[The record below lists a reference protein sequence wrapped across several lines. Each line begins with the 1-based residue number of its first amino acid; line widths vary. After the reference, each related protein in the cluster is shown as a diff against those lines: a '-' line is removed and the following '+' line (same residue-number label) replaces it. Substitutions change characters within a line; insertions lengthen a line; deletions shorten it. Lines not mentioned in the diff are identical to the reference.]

1 MVTIN
6 TRTKR
11 WLTSWNFASSTLS
24 GKTETKASKPKRLTP
39 SHSDSIHKT
48 IKSQRTSW
56 LKCRCLF
63 KREFC
68 SITTSIHHRCF
79 SKPPWGNLHQS
90 ACVDLCWA
98 LHQSA
103 YAGRPSLYHVRVP
116 VQNHCGASIGVLCR
130 WWLVDTAPQWL
141 LILRDTTSSD

>member
-1 MVTIN
+1 MRKLRPRPQN
-6 TRTKR
+6 LRDH
-11 WLTSWNFASSTLS
+11 S
-24 GKTETKASKPKRLTP
+24 RLIP

-79 SKPPWGNLHQS
+79 SKPPL
-90 ACVDLCWA
+90 
-98 LHQSA
+98 
-103 YAGRPSLYHVRVP
+103 RKPPSE
-116 VQNHCGASIGVLCR
+116 CLCR
-130 WWLVDTAPQWL
+130 PL
-141 LILRDTTSSD
+141 LGPASERLCRPTFAVPCQNACAEPLCCLHWSAMQMVAGGHCSSMVANSQRPHKL